1 MIKRVL
7 IAYDDSPAADEAV
20 DDLKHA
26 GLPADL
32 EATVISVA
40 DVYLPPEPAVSKGT
54 PTEVPPMLVQ
64 KARDKAVQAVNAH
77 RALAERGCAR
87 VRALFPTWKCAPLA
101 MADSPGWAIAA
112 KAKEV
117 GADLVVLGA
126 QSHSRLERM
135 FLGSVSHK
143 VAAEA
148 PCSVRIGR
156 HRPVSKT
163 LDILVAVDGSID
175 SKAALREVASRTWPT
190 GARFHLV
197 TVVDTHLE
205 TAMAWPGFAAE
216 AFAQTADQSGREW
229 VNRMTESAARI
240 LFDAGLEVSN
250 YQYDGHPKDILISLA
265 EEWSVH
271 SIFMGARGLQHG
283 RHASLGTVASA
294 VASRARCSVELVR
307 ARD

>member
-1 MIKRVL
+1 MTKRLL
-7 IAYDDSPAADEAV
+7 IAYDDSSAANEAI
-20 DDLKHA
+20 DDLKRA
-26 GLPADL
+26 GLPAEVD
-32 EATVISVA
+32 ATVISVA
-40 DVYLPPEPAVSKGT
+40 DVYLPPEPQERGRPS
-54 PTEVPPMLVQ
+54 EVPPVLVQ
-64 KARDKAVQAVNAH
+64 KARDKAIQIVDAH

-87 VRALFPTWKCAPLA
+87 VKALFPTWKCGSLA

-112 KAKEV
+112 KAKEL
-117 GADLVVLGA
+117 GTDLVVLGA

-156 HRPVSKT
+156 QRPVSET
-163 LDILVAVDGSID
+163 INILVAVDGSID
-175 SKAALREVASRTWPT
+175 SKAALREVASRSWPK

-216 AFAQTADQSGREW
+216 AFAQTADQNGREW

-240 LFDAGLEVSN
+240 LFEAGLEVSN
-250 YQYDGHPKDILISLA
+250 YQYDGHPKDILIRLA
-265 EEWSVH
+265 EEWSVN
-271 SIFMGARGLQHG
+271 SIFMGARGLHHG
-283 RHASLGTVASA
+283 KHASLGTVASA

-307 ARD
+307 ARE